1 MIRNGRRTLAALLAL
16 IMVLVLLPT
25 VSAQADGEIEI
36 ANYEQL
42 KAFAARVNGGEHGLS
57 AKLTED
63 ITCTDKTWTPIGLS
77 GHTYQGRF
85 NGQGHS
91 ITGLSNADMT
101 YSEYVVAI
109 GLFGDVGG
117 SAVIQNVAVK
127 NCDLTLDSGSMVYAG
142 AIAAANG
149 GTVENCYCTGTV
161 RVASEEFYVGG
172 IVGGNSGTVQNCY
185 NTGTV
190 GAACTGEHGIVYV
203 GGVVGENSDSGTVKN
218 CYNTGTVNAEKEVDL
233 AQVNVGGVVGFHNGE
248 TVQDCHNTG
257 AVSGSG
263 EDTHVGGVV
272 GYSYKKV
279 QDCYNTGA
287 VSGSDCKV
295 VGGVVGYTKL
305 TVQACLNT
313 GEVSGGSGTYVGGIA
328 GSNHYGSVESCLNIG
343 EISGTG
349 TDAAGVVGEHFGGA
363 VKNCLSV
370 GTVSGTARGGVVGWC
385 VNNDSIATTIENCY
399 YLNTAASAAIGRVGT
414 ATVTNVAA
422 LTAEQLKSLS
432 NCVGFSTD
440 TWYEGLSYPV
450 LKNLSGEVH
459 LYANSNE
466 DLVIASY
473 LPAFVPTKIANPF
486 TYADHDFTGWNT
498 DPDGN
503 GDPYSE
509 DDTFTLQ
516 PGEALT
522 LHAQWKEAD
531 PVEIGTWADLDAAL
545 KAGGKYTLT
554 ADVAP
559 ENPYWADALTVPS
572 GVTVTLD
579 LNGHIVD
586 RGYTE
591 QGWDGSIL
599 IVSGNLTLL
608 DSDPTATHDPAVAY
622 TDPVTGR
629 AITVNGGILKGG
641 WPDQY
646 GGGVQVQ
653 GGAVRMEGG
662 SIACN
667 SVGKNGFG
675 AVAALGGGVY
685 IQSGTFLMSGGAI
698 VGNKASNKNTMMPD
712 DPLGKGGAVYIA
724 HGTFTLTGG
733 LIRGNTAGEAAG
745 GIYMGENGAFVM
757 TGGTIVGNTAPGM
770 NNFVDYND
778 NFSIDLAW
786 ITLNSN
792 DGNGYVSEQTFTLN
806 DTAPI
811 ATDIFVR
818 DGYEFTDWNTKADGS
833 GTPYA
838 DGADFYAG
846 TETIGLALYAQW
858 EQTVFTITF
867 QNEDGTELQ
876 SGPVAVG
883 ETPVYEG
890 DTPTK
895 APTVEH
901 LYTFAGWKLLGTET
915 VLTALPTVD
924 GEATYV
930 AAYTESDRVYT
941 GPVWEWDGYET
952 ATATFTATDDTTFT
966 QVLTATGDAI
976 THMTTVEP
984 DCEYPGVET
993 YTAKVTFLGKDYFND
1008 KTKEIAKRDHI
1019 WVFDEFVWTPNEQ
1032 GIYTVVANFHCER
1045 YASHTLEFIPVAGMA
1060 TDPATCTEDGCVHY
1074 VAFINAEESPD
1085 GEYHEDKLDIVIPAH
1100 GHQWSAPDYE
1110 RIETETGYDV
1120 YAIVRCYYDYSHRIE
1135 ETVHATYEV
1144 ITPPTLEEEGLGR
1157 YTADFTDE
1165 HLWDIQWEVVI
1176 PKLALGLY
1184 GEDVD
1189 ALDVV
1194 EHTGDGETLY
1204 RYDVMLRNDAEVLP
1218 IASVQMFIAYDDALT
1233 FVEAKTELH
1242 DAVIQDGNGVI
1253 ALAWA
1258 TDEGVMMENGTVVA
1272 SLYFKLTGDVP
1283 NGGVLPFRFVE
1294 QNGNQSTVSYL
1305 ADGTPVEAAAFETV
1319 DGSIV
1324 FAIPD
1329 AITIAGED
1337 VLSGDIYTIEDGRI
1351 LYRYNIRV
1359 RDLPEA
1365 GLWINSAQIFVSFD
1379 HAVLS
1384 VARTEGML
1392 DWTTSESG
1400 DKLMAVWASDED
1412 VQISEGDVVLT
1423 VWFEK
1428 IGEAPEDGV
1437 VPIMFTTNLMG
1448 NASAASITF
1457 CGAVAEIAADTVD
1470 GSITFEPILYG
1481 DANCDGEI
1489 TAADAALILRTIVG
1503 LSELTPRGVL
1513 NADANGDLEITAED
1527 AALILRYVVGL
1538 IGSLPA

>member
-1 MIRNGRRTLAALLAL
+1 MKRILSVFLAL
-16 IMVLVLLPT
+16 VMVLVLLPT
-25 VSAQADGEIEI
+25 VSAQADSEIEI

-42 KAFAARVNGGEHGLS
+42 KAFAARVNAGETTLS

-63 ITCTDKTWTPIGLS
+63 IVCKNNPEDTDYAKDWTPIGTDLNRYNA
-77 GHTYQGRF
+77 TF
-85 NGQGHS
+85 DGQGHT
-91 ITGLSNADMT
+91 ITGLSNADVD
-101 YSEYVVAI
+101 YSELAANSVLLL
-109 GLFGDVGG
+109 GLFGKVFDNCVIKNVRIADCDLSFTSDVEGLRVRMGAIVGYSFGTIENCSNTGNLSVVLTGSGSRAYVGGLIGTDAGSIRNCFNTGAISADAVSLTDVGG
-117 SAVIQNVAVK
+117 ICGYCQQS
-127 NCDLTLDSGSMVYAG
+127 SM
-142 AIAAANG
+142 
-149 GTVENCYCTGTV
+149 GTVEHCLNTGALSAGNNAYV
-161 RVASEEFYVGG
+161 GGISGFHDAHSSIKQCLNVGMVSGGNNASVGGLAGYLVQDSVDECLNVGALSGQDNAKVGG
-172 IVGGNSGTVQNCY
+172 IVGQY
-185 NTGTV
+185 NTR
-190 GAACTGEHGIVYV
+190 AYLK
-203 GGVVGENSDSGTVKN
+203 NS
-218 CYNTGTVNAEKEVDL
+218 
-233 AQVNVGGVVGFHNGE
+233 
-248 TVQDCHNTG
+248 
-257 AVSGSG
+257 
-263 EDTHVGGVV
+263 
-272 GYSYKKV
+272 YSL
-279 QDCYNTGA
+279 D
-287 VSGSDCKV
+287 
-295 VGGVVGYTKL
+295 
-305 TVQACLNT
+305 
-313 GEVSGGSGTYVGGIA
+313 
-328 GSNHYGSVESCLNIG
+328 
-343 EISGTG
+343 
-349 TDAAGVVGEHFGGA
+349 
-363 VKNCLSV
+363 
-370 GTVSGTARGGVVGWC
+370 
-385 VNNDSIATTIENCY
+385 
-399 YLNTAASAAIGRVGT
+399 TAAAQTIGSLNGSSH
-414 ATVTNVAA
+414 VTNVEM
-422 LTAEQLKSLS
+422 LSAEQLKSLS

-498 DPDGN
+498 QADGD
-503 GDPYSE
+503 GDPYGE
-509 DDTFTLQ
+509 DHAFTLL
-516 PGEALT
+516 PGETLT
-522 LHAQWKEAD
+522 LHAWWKEQG
-531 PVEIGTWADLDAAL
+531 PVEIDAWDGLDAAL
-545 KAGGKYTLT
+545 KAGGSYKLT
-554 ADVAP
+554 ADVVPA
-559 ENPYWADALTVPS
+559 NPYWADALTVPS
-572 GVTVTLD
+572 GVEVTLD

-599 IVSGNLTLL
+599 IISGNLTLL

-667 SVGKNGFG
+667 SVGKNSFG

-712 DPLGKGGAVYIA
+712 DPLGKGGAVYIV

-890 DTPTK
+890 ETPTK

-915 VLTALPTVD
+915 VLTALPAVD

-984 DCEYPGVET
+984 DCEHPGVET
-993 YTAKVTFLGKDYFND
+993 YTAKVTFLGKEYFND

-1019 WVFDEFVWTPNEQ
+1019 WVFDEFVWTEGAD
-1032 GIYTVVANFHCER
+1032 GIYSVVANFHCER

-1085 GEYHEDKLDIVIPAH
+1085 REYHEDKLDIVIPAH

-1120 YAIVRCYYDYSHRIE
+1120 YAIVRCLYDYSHRIE

-1176 PKLALGLY
+1176 PKLETTFY
-1184 GEDVD
+1184 GEDVN
-1189 ALDVV
+1189 ALDVYAW
-1194 EHTGDGETLY
+1194 EDGETLY
-1204 RYDVMLRNDAEVLP
+1204 RYD
-1218 IASVQMFIAYDDALT
+1218 
-1233 FVEAKTELH
+1233 
-1242 DAVIQDGNGVI
+1242 
-1253 ALAWA
+1253 
-1258 TDEGVMMENGTVVA
+1258 
-1272 SLYFKLTGDVP
+1272 
-1283 NGGVLPFRFVE
+1283 
-1294 QNGNQSTVSYL
+1294 
-1305 ADGTPVEAAAFETV
+1305 
-1319 DGSIV
+1319 
-1324 FAIPD
+1324 
-1329 AITIAGED
+1329 
-1337 VLSGDIYTIEDGRI
+1337 
-1351 LYRYNIRV
+1351 IRV
-1359 RDLPEA
+1359 RNLQNGARPV
-1365 GLWINSAQIFVSFD
+1365 NSMQIFLDYD
-1379 HAVLS
+1379 HAILELAGSEGAVDWMINDTDELLS
-1384 VARTEGML
+1384 
-1392 DWTTSESG
+1392 
-1400 DKLMAVWASDED
+1400 AVWASETDVTIADDE
-1412 VQISEGDVVLT
+1412 VVLT
-1423 VWFEK
+1423 LWFRK
-1428 IGEAPEDGV
+1428 IGDAPDTPVEIRFVENTLGNVSALSYVEDGTV
-1437 VPIMFTTNLMG
+1437 IEYE
-1448 NASAASITF
+1448 
-1457 CGAVAEIAADTVD
+1457 VATED
-1470 GSITFEPILYG
+1470 GSILFELPLLG
-1481 DANCDGEI
+1481 DANLDGQI
-1489 TAADAALILRTIVG
+1489 TAADAALILRAIVG
-1503 LSELTPRGVL
+1503 LSELSPRGAM
-1513 NADANGDLEITAED
+1513 NADVDGDLAVTAAD
-1527 AALILRYVVGL
+1527 AAAILRYVVGL
-1538 IGSLPA
+1538 IDTFPAEEP